1 MLTDKQRETLVNSIL
16 KEFNLEEQREL
27 GSRYLRNKIEQGV
40 RFGCVELDFQVE
52 KKHKEISKRYNINF
66 HRAPRFIERRN
77 YTNEELGKEE
87 NKRYVLGFK
96 P

>member
-40 RFGCVELDFQVE
+40 RFGCVELDFQR
-52 KKHKEISKRYNINF
+52 KKEVDKYIK
-66 HRAPRFIERRN
+66 
-77 YTNEELGKEE
+77 
-87 NKRYVLGFK
+87 V
-96 P
+96 